1 MLLVSNALAPAT
13 AAIPANSVF
22 FNFINISVFVML
34 GNFATFKSYRL

>member
-1 MLLVSNALAPAT
+1 LLVSNALVPAI

-34 GNFATFKSYRL
+34 SNFATFKSYRL